1 MPFHP
6 PRFLVL
12 SRVPDS
18 QKAFNTNT
26 IGLDSSHVTALTKR
40 STHPKAFMEA
50 ADQTL
55 PQGERRFYVP
65 ASL

>member
-26 IGLDSSHVTALTKR
+26 IGLDSSHITALTKR

-50 ADQTL
+50 ADQTIPL
-55 PQGERRFYVP
+55 GEQPIYVP